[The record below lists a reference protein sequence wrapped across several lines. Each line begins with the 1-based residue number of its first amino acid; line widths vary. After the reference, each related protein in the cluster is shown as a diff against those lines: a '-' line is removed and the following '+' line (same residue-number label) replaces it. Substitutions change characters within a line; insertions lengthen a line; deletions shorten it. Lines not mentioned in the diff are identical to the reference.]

1 MQRCGGRRAAPTMFR
16 GDLLL
21 SGASLP
27 RCAKKCK
34 HVTSKNSWRIQQI
47 TERKNGNIDKTG
59 RKWNFQRSSCGIVGR
74 FLHFLA
80 LFAPFPPA
88 RLRAQGVQ
96 QDQKDLEHGADDV
109 DKKQPVPVR
118 REVQT
123 QTGAPDDKRAGEDL
137 RELVAPERAENLRH
151 DSGDGDAVDEQQPG
165 IPVTDREDLR
175 AAE

>member
-27 RCAKKCK
+27 CCAKKCK

-47 TERKNGNIDKTG
+47 IERKTDNIDKIG
-59 RKWNFQRSSCGIVGR
+59 RKWNFQRSSYGIVGR

-80 LFAPFPPA
+80 LFAPFTPA

-123 QTGAPDDKRAGEDL
+123 QTAPQMISEQAKICESWLLQSAQKTC
-137 RELVAPERAENLRH
+137 ATIPEM
-151 DSGDGDAVDEQQPG
+151 GMP
-165 IPVTDREDLR
+165 
-175 AAE
+175 

>member
-47 TERKNGNIDKTG
+47 IERKNGNIDKTG

-80 LFAPFPPA
+80 LFAPFTPA

-109 DKKQPVPVR
+109 DKKQPSS
-118 REVQT
+118 EM
-123 QTGAPDDKRAGEDL
+123 
-137 RELVAPERAENLRH
+137 
-151 DSGDGDAVDEQQPG
+151 
-165 IPVTDREDLR
+165 
-175 AAE
+175 